1 MFGDATRTDGSARVQ
16 DQAAQAVLG
25 ESYYRPWPSRILVS
39 VSEGA
44 LKDGLKSLS
53 FAEALEVA
61 KSLGKLS
68 TGSQAL
74 DGLLSGGYEEGRIT
88 EVFGA
93 SNSGKTQLAMQAT
106 VMASAMG
113 WKSVYVDTESTF
125 RPERVVQIAE
135 SRGME
140 ARAALESVYSLRARD
155 VDAQTHVLG
164 RMADDPRVSS
174 AKLVVVDTVTKNFT
188 LEFPGRE
195 RTGRRQGALGAYL
208 NRVAIDAY
216 LHRRVVLLTNRV
228 ASITVGG
235 ASKDVNVGGLT
246 LGRFVSRSVRLR
258 KEGGNVYANLESPPG
273 AGPHVRCR
281 LSEKGVE

>member
-1 MFGDATRTDGSARVQ
+1 VTEDEAGKG
-16 DQAAQAVLG
+16 
-25 ESYYRPWPSRILVS
+25 
-39 VSEGA
+39 
-44 LKDGLKSLS
+44 GLRSLTI
-53 FAEALEVA
+53 AEALDVA
-61 KSLGKLS
+61 KSLGRLS
-68 TGSQAL
+68 TGSEGLDAL
-74 DGLLSGGYEEGRIT
+74 SAGGYEEGKIT

-93 SNSGKTQLAMQAT
+93 SNSGKTQLAIQAT
-106 VMASAMG
+106 VMASARG

-125 RPERVVQIAE
+125 RPERVEQMAE
-135 SRGME
+135 SRGIQ
-140 ARAALESVYSLRARD
+140 AKAALDSVYSLRAGD
-155 VDAQTHVLG
+155 VDAQSQVLE

-208 NRVAIDAY
+208 NRIAIDAY

-235 ASKDVNVGGLT
+235 TSKDVNVGGLT
-246 LGRFVSRSVRLR
+246 LGRFVSKSIRLQR
-258 KEGGNVYANLESPPG
+258 EGGYVVASLEHPRT
-273 AGPHVRCR
+273 AGPPTRCR